1 MRQEARALA
10 AKRIDPNRM
19 AMWRMVSLQWASVL
33 RGSWHRPFSAAKA
46 APAVS
51 FFKLQRAGFLQPTR
65 TSLQAQQASPASQQ
79 APVAAKKDL
88 AARILPDDK
97 PLNIQPPSESNF
109 PWEGGESQRSLLLL
123 DGNAILY
130 RAYFKIMAK
139 VQYGSLK
146 DMGSEADWV
155 LTVFTA
161 LSTIIRLLGIKPTH
175 VAAAFDYK
183 GMTFRHELYPA
194 YKSGRPPTPDTVCQ
208 AISCLKPALLS
219 LGISVVEVAGV
230 EADDVIATL
239 ALRAV
244 DADMNVSVAS
254 PDKDFFQ
261 IISPRLRLLR
271 FVPRGSGIVPFGV
284 KEFQER
290 FGDIQPWQYL
300 EVLALQG
307 DKVDNIPGLPGVGEI
322 TALKLVKEF
331 GTVENLLE
339 NREKVKLKRPRMSL
353 LADNGSILF
362 SKKLLSLRTDM
373 PDHLLPYALD
383 DLVCQA
389 PKDNGEQFIKLLN
402 AMSSY
407 VDSTISEELLDR
419 AAELWESWDVVESTH

>member
-1 MRQEARALA
+1 
-10 AKRIDPNRM
+10 M
-19 AMWRMVSLQWASVL
+19 AMLRMSSSSLQWAMSMLPNV
-33 RGSWHRPFSAAKA
+33 SNQRPFFAIKP
-46 APAVS
+46 PAVS
-51 FFKLQRAGFLQPTR
+51 FLKRQRPGSSHMRIQSRA
-65 TSLQAQQASPASQQ
+65 ASSEEAPA
-79 APVAAKKDL
+79 AAKKGSRL
-88 AARILPDDK
+88 LPDDK
-97 PLNIQPPSESNF
+97 PLNVQLPSESNF

-161 LSTIIRLLGIKPTH
+161 LSTVIRLLGIMPTH

-183 GMTFRHELYPA
+183 GLTFRHEIYQA

-208 AISCLKPALLS
+208 ALSCLKPALLS
-219 LGISVVEVAGV
+219 LGINVVEVAGV

-244 DADMNVSVAS
+244 DAGMNVSIAS

-261 IISPRLRLLR
+261 IISPSLRLLR

-290 FGDIQPWQYL
+290 FGDIEPWQYL

-307 DKVDNIPGLPGVGEI
+307 DKVDNIPGLTGVGEI

-353 LADNGSILF
+353 MADDGGILL
-362 SKKLLSLRTDM
+362 SKKLLSLKTDL
-373 PDHLLPYALD
+373 PHHFLPYSLD
-383 DLVCQA
+383 DFQCQS
-389 PKDNGEQFIKLLN
+389 PKDDGEQFVKLLN
-402 AMSSY
+402 AMSAY
-407 VDSTISEELLDR
+407 VDSSIPEELQDR
-419 AAELWESWDVVESTH
+419 ASQLWERWDVMESAL